1 MWWKKSRYV
10 SQLISLNYPFIYV
23 EEKENIA
30 ERLMEIYMSQR
41 RDYKLSWK
49 IRMRSLEK
57 TDQPHPCWFIVVEYV
72 FQFTTQE
79 KRIISY
85 GGDKRNVL
93 LKEKYL
99 VKNPICILL
108 ILQNSFVKVVPRF
121 PGARRMQLF
130 RLA

>member
-1 MWWKKSRYV
+1 
-10 SQLISLNYPFIYV
+10 
-23 EEKENIA
+23 
-30 ERLMEIYMSQR
+30 MEIYMSPR

-49 IRMRSLEK
+49 IRKRSLEK
-57 TDQPHPCWFIVVEYV
+57 TDQPHPCWFIVLGEV

-79 KRIISY
+79 KRIISH